1 MWEKEGDGGGGVA
14 DVCGMSCA
22 SALAQGVGVPSPPE
36 RAQTAVNRHST
47 VSEKKIIFFSL
58 SLFSF
63 FLPFLS
69 SFFFCFWKLE
79 KFKYIKKERRN
90 LI

>member
-58 SLFSF
+58 SIFFLSF
-63 FLPFLS
+63 FHFFLL
-69 SFFFCFWKLE
+69 FFSVFGSWK
-79 KFKYIKKERRN
+79 N
-90 LI
+90 SNT